1 MHHIL
6 DCYAVWPKINQPY
19 IWSDSAGPKGR
30 TIPASDPTGRDTHYE
45 LGINLKEKQLKE
57 LIEAVRQA
65 WKNAIETGKVTKDN
79 ADKCNDPKAFMNIEK
94 QADKTY
100 NVKCKIMNYDKD
112 CKPLQFAADKQ
123 KLPDDFELTNESHI
137 HIAVN
142 FYFYQ
147 QGKGL
152 HIQPK
157 KLRVVQLA
165 PRQMVDDFEAEAA
178 PIADDADDFDAPKET
193 VTYGEQQATVGGN
206 ASQDFDDEI
215 PF

>member
-1 MHHIL
+1 M
-6 DCYAVWPKINQPY
+6 
-19 IWSDSAGPKGR
+19 
-30 TIPASDPTGRDTHYE
+30 
-45 LGINLKEKQLKE
+45 KE

-123 KLPDDFELTNESHI
+123 PLPDDFELTNESHI

-147 QGKGL
+147 KGKGL

-165 PRQMVDDFEAEAA
+165 PRKMIDDFEAEAA
-178 PIADDADDFDAPKET
+178 PIADNADDFDAPKNT
-193 VTYGEQQATVGGN
+193 VIFGEQQATVGGN
-206 ASQDFDDEI
+206 ASKDFDDEI

>member
-19 IWSDSAGPKGR
+19 VWSDSAGPKGR

-123 KLPDDFELTNESHI
+123 PLPEDFELTNESHI

-147 QGKGL
+147 KGKGL

-165 PRQMVDDFEAEAA
+165 PRKMIDDFEAEAA
-178 PIADDADDFDAPKET
+178 PIDPDADDFDAPQET
-193 VTYGEQQATVGGN
+193 VTFGEQQATVGGN

>member
-19 IWSDSAGPKGR
+19 VWSDSAGPKGR
-30 TIPASDPTGRDTHYE
+30 TIPASDPTGSNTHYE

-123 KLPDDFELTNESHI
+123 PLPEDFELTNESHI

-147 QGKGL
+147 KGKGL

-165 PRQMVDDFEAEAA
+165 PRKMIDDFEAEAA
-178 PIADDADDFDAPKET
+178 PIDPDADDFDAPQET
-193 VTYGEQQATVGGN
+193 VTFGEQQATVGGN